1 MRKVAKRLGAIA
13 LLALLVRALVPAGY
27 MLASAE
33 TAQGRY
39 LVVQLCDSHAG
50 FTQII
55 DLDTGLQV
63 DPDTLPGSPNG
74 KPTHDKTGKA
84 PCLFATAPHFASPQL
99 ASEVVAIVTRT
110 LPTGYAVAHVS
121 PGRGIP
127 APPPPSTG
135 PPQLI

>member
-1 MRKVAKRLGAIA
+1 MRNAAKRLGAIA

-27 MLASAE
+27 MIASAE
-33 TAQGRY
+33 TAEGRY

-50 FTQII
+50 FTQVI
-55 DLDTGLQV
+55 DLDTGLHV
-63 DPDTLPGSPNG
+63 DPDTLPGSPDG
-74 KPTHDKTGKA
+74 KPTNDKSGKA
-84 PCLFATAPHFASPQL
+84 PCLFATAPHIATPQI
-99 ASEVVAIVTRT
+99 ASEVTAIVIRT
-110 LPTGYAVAHVS
+110 AATGYAVAPVS